1 MAAILKSSNPN
12 GSDIASQA
20 ITINNSTTAGNQIPL
35 PHRIKEIILQTQCT
49 ARTDGSFIPQI
60 DGSFDGTTWINLKQG
75 TTITSVTQNFTSWVV
90 EKDGALPP
98 IIRISIAA
106 SAVTSGATLNAKVF
120 IG

>member
-20 ITINNSTTAGNQIPL
+20 IASNTTTAGNQIPL

-49 ARTDGSFIPQI
+49 ARTDGTFTPQI
-60 DGSFDGTTWINLKQG
+60 DGSFDGSTWINLKQG
-75 TTITSVTQNFTSWVV
+75 TAITSVTQNFTSWVV

-98 IIRISIAA
+98 IIRISILSA
-106 SAVTSGATLNAKVF
+106 SVTSGATLNAKVF